1 MDVDIKKVIAEAM
14 QTVADLQY
22 ELWVSKAHNQ
32 QLIDENEFLKSK
44 QKESEE

>member
-22 ELWVSKAHNQ
+22 ELWVSKACNQ
-32 QLIDENEFLKSK
+32 KLKEENEFLKSQ
-44 QKESEE
+44 QKEKE